1 MSENQS
7 QSKQLRDKWTPPPL
21 NMDNFNEADRWWR
34 FTHFFLEWNEE
45 ENWIYPCLGIIPLE
59 AETFEAAK
67 QHKDFHKLEI
77 FDFDVENRD
86 ENRFRLLCRMEQ
98 AFLHFF
104 KEVFEIKSYER
115 GVGYSF
121 DLARLVLPKKTYDA
135 IMKVIETHGLTQ
147 IGELIFFIIAK
158 AQDFYNEKVRYYESK
173 ERKEVVRNIDKE
185 VGFTIDLIERVEK
198 EHDIY
203 SERPKIPDKLTH
215 INFCF
220 QNSKTIKIKD
230 PILTYEFVKHFK
242 EHYNDCAF
250 KDWKLQLQ
258 LTSAYYDEDRRRE
271 QFRFRF
277 AIALYNFLTKTGSIK
292 LGDDPFPNNLM
303 ECIAEIIEFSLIRIG
318 KPGADK
324 IKNVRNWI
332 QDHNLKPDTTFE
344 KIEPDLNKLYK
355 YFDKEFIDSVNAIKR
370 ADSIKNGYY
379 LALRFKV
386 QPLLNELIHLSA
398 CLRDWHWRVSQQLE
412 NGSLFPDNPLP
423 AEYEAFKLF
432 VDSTM
437 ADKKFDKVTFSI
449 SGEEKSY
456 TLTDKL
462 PIHFIQSAV
471 KYHYKSFGE
480 DYETDI
486 LQAEI
491 KNGKEPGSFSSKTT
505 GNFNLPEE
513 RFFPKIIDAFFNFLE
528 KEATPFEKEYKPA
541 DRYYSLIATALHEN
555 YYFRDIYPED
565 WYLKTK
571 VEYWHSLVK
580 QQETNSEKTSH

>member
-1 MSENQS
+1 MSENQT
-7 QSKQLRDKWTPPPL
+7 QTQPAKDRWTPPPL
-21 NMDNFNEADRWWR
+21 NMDNFREADRWWR

-45 ENWIYPCLGIIPLE
+45 KNWIYPCLGIIPLE

-67 QHKDFHKLEI
+67 QNREFHKLEI

-104 KEVFEIKSYER
+104 KEVFEIRTYER

-121 DLARLVLPKKTYDA
+121 DLARIVLPKKTYDA
-135 IMKVIETHGLTQ
+135 IMKVIETHGLNQ
-147 IGELIFFIIAK
+147 IWELIFFIISK
-158 AQDFYNEKVRYYESK
+158 AQDFYNDNVRYYESK
-173 ERKEVVRNIDKE
+173 EQKKIVRNIDKE
-185 VGFTIDLIERVEK
+185 VNKAIDLVERVEK
-198 EHDIY
+198 EHDVF
-203 SERPKIPDKLTH
+203 SNRPKTPDKLTH

-220 QNSKTIKIKD
+220 QNSGTIKIED
-230 PILTYEFVKHFK
+230 PLLTYEFVKHFK
-242 EHYNDCAF
+242 EHYDNCVY

-258 LTSAYYDEDRRRE
+258 LTPAYYEEDRRRE
-271 QFRFRF
+271 QFRFRY
-277 AIALYNFLTKTGSIK
+277 AIALYNFLTQTGSIK
-292 LGDDPFPNNLM
+292 VGDDLYPNNLM
-303 ECIAEIIEFSLIRIG
+303 DCIYKIIEFSLIEVG
-318 KPGADK
+318 KPEHKPARK
-324 IKNVRNWI
+324 IKSVRAWI
-332 QDHNLKPDTTFE
+332 LEHNLPKDTTFE

-379 LALRFKV
+379 LALRFKM

-398 CLRDWHWRVSQQLE
+398 CLRDWHWRISQQLE
-412 NGSLFPDNPLP
+412 SGSIIPENPLP
-423 AEYEAFKLF
+423 AEYETFKLF
-432 VDSTM
+432 IDSTI
-437 ADKKFDKVTFSI
+437 AGKKFDKITFTV
-449 SGEEKSY
+449 SGEEKTY

-462 PIHFIQSAV
+462 PLHFIQSAV
-471 KYHYKSFGE
+471 QYHYKSFRE

-491 KNGKEPGSFSSKTT
+491 KNGKEPGSFSTKTT

-513 RFFPKIIDAFFNFLE
+513 RFFPRFINAFFNFLQN
-528 KEATPFEKEYKPA
+528 EATPLEKEYKPS

-565 WYLKTK
+565 WYLKSK
-571 VEYWHSLVK
+571 VEYWHSLIK
-580 QQETNSEKTSH
+580 G